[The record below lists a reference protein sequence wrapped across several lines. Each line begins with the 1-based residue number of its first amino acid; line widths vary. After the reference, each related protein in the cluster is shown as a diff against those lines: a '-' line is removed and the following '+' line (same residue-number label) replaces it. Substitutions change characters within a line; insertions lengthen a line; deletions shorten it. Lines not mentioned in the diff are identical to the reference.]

1 MVEKRTFLQS
11 LESIA
16 RFVMKFILH
25 LFNKFE
31 VTMNNIKNVFS
42 IKDLENLSGIKAH
55 TIRIWEKRYDILQPM
70 RTDTNIRLYDLASL
84 QKLLNIT
91 LLHDYGY
98 KISKIAT
105 YPQDKIP
112 SLVREIISNK
122 TAKSHA
128 ISELK
133 MSMMNF
139 DQELFF
145 NTYNW
150 LIAEKSFKEIFHQ
163 VFIPLMNELG
173 LLWQSDTITPAHEH
187 FISYLIKQK
196 LLVNTEKL
204 QVLKP
209 SKTDK
214 VFVLSLPMNEIHEL
228 GLMYLNY
235 EILLQGYK
243 TIYLG
248 ESMPVDNLKHLKK
261 HFDSIVYVSYLTVQP
276 ERDLLDGYI
285 NKMSEELVDDTTE
298 LWYIGRMVEFIKRDG
313 LSENISIFDSI
324 GDLVNQI

>member
-1 MVEKRTFLQS
+1 M
-11 LESIA
+11 
-16 RFVMKFILH
+16 
-25 LFNKFE
+25 
-31 VTMNNIKNVFS
+31 FS

-105 YPQDKIP
+105 YPQEKIP
-112 SLVREIISNK
+112 SLVREIISSK

-128 ISELK
+128 ISEFK
-133 MSMMNF
+133 MAMMNF

-150 LIAEKSFKEIFHQ
+150 LIAEKSFKEVFYQ
-163 VFIPLMNELG
+163 VFIPLLDELG

-196 LLVNTEKL
+196 VLVNTEKL

-209 SKTDK
+209 TKTDK
-214 VFVLSLPMNEIHEL
+214 IFVLSLPMNEIHEL

-243 TIYLG
+243 TVFLG
-248 ESMPVDNLKHLKK
+248 ESMPINNLKDLKK
-261 HFDSIVYVSYLTVQP
+261 HFNSIVFISYMTVQP
-276 ERDLLDGYI
+276 ERDMLDSYI
-285 NKMSEELVDDTTE
+285 QKMSVELLDDTTE
-298 LWYIGRMVEFIKRDG
+298 VWFIGRLVEFIKKEG
-313 LSENISIFDSI
+313 LSDRITIFSSITE
-324 GDLVNQI
+324 LVDQI

>member
-1 MVEKRTFLQS
+1 
-11 LESIA
+11 
-16 RFVMKFILH
+16 
-25 LFNKFE
+25 
-31 VTMNNIKNVFS
+31 MNNIKSVFS

-112 SLVREIISNK
+112 SLVREIISSK

-128 ISELK
+128 ISEFK
-133 MSMMNF
+133 MAMMNF

-196 LLVNTEKL
+196 LLINTEKL
-204 QVLKP
+204 QILKQT
-209 SKTDK
+209 KLDK

-235 EILLQGYK
+235 EILLHGYK

-248 ESMPVDNLKHLKK
+248 ESMPIENLKDLKK
-261 HFDSIVYVSYLTVQP
+261 HFDSIVFVSYLTVQP
-276 ERDLLDGYI
+276 ERDILDSYMQ
-285 NKMSEELVDDTTE
+285 KMSDELLDDTTE
-298 LWYIGRMVEFIKRDG
+298 LWYLGRMVEFIKKEE
-313 LSENISIFDSI
+313 LSDRITVFNSITE
-324 GDLVNQI
+324 LVDWI

>member
-1 MVEKRTFLQS
+1 
-11 LESIA
+11 
-16 RFVMKFILH
+16 
-25 LFNKFE
+25 
-31 VTMNNIKNVFS
+31 MNNIKNVFS

-133 MSMMNF
+133 MAMMNF

-235 EILLQGYK
+235 EILLEGYR
-243 TIYLG
+243 TIFLG
-248 ESMPVDNLKHLKK
+248 ESMPIDNLKDLKK
-261 HFDSIVYVSYLTVQP
+261 NFDSIVYVSYLTVQP
-276 ERDLLDGYI
+276 ERDILDSYVQ
-285 NKMSEELVDDTTE
+285 KMCEELIDDTTE
-298 LWYIGRMVEFIKRDG
+298 LWFIGRQTEYINREG
-313 LSENISIFDSI
+313 LSDKITIFSSINE
-324 GDLVNQI
+324 LVNQI

>member
-1 MVEKRTFLQS
+1 M
-11 LESIA
+11 I
-16 RFVMKFILH
+16 
-25 LFNKFE
+25 
-31 VTMNNIKNVFS
+31 NNIKSVFS

-112 SLVREIISNK
+112 SLVREIISSK

-133 MSMMNF
+133 MAMMNF

-196 LLVNTEKL
+196 LLINTEKI
-204 QVLKP
+204 QVLKQT
-209 SKTDK
+209 KVDK
-214 VFVLSLPMNEIHEL
+214 IFVLSLPMNEIHEL

-235 EILLQGYK
+235 EILLHGYK

-248 ESMPVDNLKHLKK
+248 ESMPIDNLKDLKK
-261 HFDSIVYVSYLTVQP
+261 HFDSIVFVSYLTVQP
-276 ERDLLDGYI
+276 ERDILDSYI
-285 NKMSEELVDDTTE
+285 QKMSDELVDENTQ
-298 LWYIGRMVEFIKRDG
+298 LWFTGRLVEFINKEG
-313 LSENISIFDSI
+313 LSDKISIFNSI
-324 GDLVNQI
+324 SELVDKI

>member
-1 MVEKRTFLQS
+1 
-11 LESIA
+11 
-16 RFVMKFILH
+16 
-25 LFNKFE
+25 
-31 VTMNNIKNVFS
+31 MNNIKNVFS

-105 YPQDKIP
+105 YPQEKIP

-196 LLVNTEKL
+196 LLINTEKL

>member
-1 MVEKRTFLQS
+1 MLTFLES
-11 LESIA
+11 LEPYIW
-16 RFVMKFILH
+16 FIIIFILH
-25 LFNKFE
+25 LFNKINI
-31 VTMNNIKNVFS
+31 TMNNIKNVFS

-133 MSMMNF
+133 MAMMNF

-235 EILLQGYK
+235 EILLEGYR
-243 TIYLG
+243 TIFLG
-248 ESMPVDNLKHLKK
+248 ESMPIDNLKDLKK
-261 HFDSIVYVSYLTVQP
+261 NFDSIVYVSYLTVQP
-276 ERDLLDGYI
+276 ERDILDSYVQ
-285 NKMSEELVDDTTE
+285 KMCEELIDDTTE
-298 LWYIGRMVEFIKRDG
+298 LWFIGRQTEYINREG
-313 LSENISIFDSI
+313 LSDKITIFSSINE
-324 GDLVNQI
+324 LVNQI

>member
-1 MVEKRTFLQS
+1 
-11 LESIA
+11 
-16 RFVMKFILH
+16 
-25 LFNKFE
+25 
-31 VTMNNIKNVFS
+31 MNNVKNVFS

-112 SLVREIISNK
+112 LLVREIISSK

-128 ISELK
+128 ISEFK

-150 LIAEKSFKEIFHQ
+150 LIAEKSFKEVFHQ

-196 LLVNTEKL
+196 LLINTEKL
-204 QVLKP
+204 QILKQT
-209 SKTDK
+209 KLDK

-235 EILLQGYK
+235 EILLHGYK

-248 ESMPVDNLKHLKK
+248 ESMPIENLKDLKK
-261 HFDSIVYVSYLTVQP
+261 HFHSIVFVSYMTVQP
-276 ERDLLDGYI
+276 ERDILDGYI
-285 NKMSEELVDDTTE
+285 QKMSEELLDDTTE
-298 LWYIGRMVEFIKRDG
+298 LWYIGRMVEFIKKEELPERITIF
-313 LSENISIFDSI
+313 NSITE
-324 GDLVNQI
+324 LVDWI

>member
-1 MVEKRTFLQS
+1 
-11 LESIA
+11 
-16 RFVMKFILH
+16 
-25 LFNKFE
+25 
-31 VTMNNIKNVFS
+31 MNNIKSIFS

-112 SLVREIISNK
+112 SLVREIISTKN
-122 TAKSHA
+122 AKNHA
-128 ISELK
+128 ISAFK
-133 MSMMNF
+133 MAMMNF

-150 LIAEKSFKEIFHQ
+150 LIAEKSFREIFYE

-173 LLWQSDTITPAHEH
+173 LLWQTDTITPAHEH
-187 FISYLIKQK
+187 FISYLVKQK

-204 QVLKP
+204 QVLKQT
-209 SKTDK
+209 KFDK

-228 GLMYLNY
+228 GLMFLNY
-235 EILLQGYK
+235 EILLNGYK

-248 ESMPVDNLKHLKK
+248 ESMPIENLKDLKK
-261 HFDSIVYVSYLTVQP
+261 HFNPIVFISYLTVQP
-276 ERDLLDGYI
+276 ERDSI
-285 NKMSEELVDDTTE
+285 NEYVAKMTEELVDDTTE
-298 LWYIGRMVEFIKRDG
+298 LWYIGRLVEFIKREGHSDK
-313 LSENISIFDSI
+313 ISIFDSI
-324 GDLVNQI
+324 TELVDRI

>member
-1 MVEKRTFLQS
+1 
-11 LESIA
+11 
-16 RFVMKFILH
+16 
-25 LFNKFE
+25 
-31 VTMNNIKNVFS
+31 MNNVKNVFS

-105 YPQDKIP
+105 YPQEKIP
-112 SLVREIISNK
+112 SLVREIISSK

-128 ISELK
+128 ISEFK
-133 MSMMNF
+133 MAMMNF

-196 LLVNTEKL
+196 LLINTEKL
-204 QVLKP
+204 QVLKQT
-209 SKTDK
+209 KNDK

-235 EILLQGYK
+235 EVLLHGYK

-248 ESMPVDNLKHLKK
+248 ESMPIENLKDLKK
-261 HFDSIVYVSYLTVQP
+261 HFNSIVYVSYMTVQP
-276 ERDLLDGYI
+276 ERDILDNYI
-285 NKMSEELVDDTTE
+285 QKMSEELLDDNTE
-298 LWYIGRMVEFIKRDG
+298 LWYIGRMVEFIKKDE
-313 LSENISIFDSI
+313 LPEKITIFNSISE
-324 GDLVNQI
+324 LVDWI

>member
-1 MVEKRTFLQS
+1 
-11 LESIA
+11 
-16 RFVMKFILH
+16 
-25 LFNKFE
+25 
-31 VTMNNIKNVFS
+31 MNNIKSVFS

-105 YPQDKIP
+105 YPQEKIP

-128 ISELK
+128 ISEFK
-133 MSMMNF
+133 MAMMNF

-150 LIAEKSFKEIFHQ
+150 LIAEKSFKEVFHQ

-187 FISYLIKQK
+187 FVSYLIKQK
-196 LLVNTEKL
+196 LLINTEKL
-204 QVLKP
+204 QVLKQT
-209 SKTDK
+209 KNDK

-235 EILLQGYK
+235 EILLLGYK

-248 ESMPVDNLKHLKK
+248 ESMPISNLKDLKK
-261 HFDSIVYVSYLTVQP
+261 HFDSIVFISYFTVQP
-276 ERDLLDGYI
+276 ERDILNDYVQKMADELLDD
-285 NKMSEELVDDTTE
+285 NTE
-298 LWYIGRMVEFIKRDG
+298 LWYTGRLVEFINKEG
-313 LSENISIFDSI
+313 LSDKISIFNSI
-324 GDLVNQI
+324 SELVDEI